1 MIRSTTLLL
10 TTVASALLLAGCSGD
25 IHTDT
30 DHGRGELKSLA
41 RLDCPEREDNLDRVS
56 ASPDGRTCEYAG
68 DGAQVRLH
76 LVALNGRAP
85 AEVLAPYES
94 ELRALIP
101 ARLSAARPP
110 MAALDTESSVVAG
123 VENNEDKAHVRLPGL
138 SIDAAGDR
146 AQVRIGGAITIDADE
161 TDSVVKIRSNDGD
174 GDVTVNADQSG
185 AEVRASSGRDG
196 DVRTTFMLATD
207 ATRPGDYQLVGYE
220 ARGPAAGPVL
230 VATIRSRSEHNDDAM
245 DAMKDLV
252 RKTIGS

>member
-1 MIRSTTLLL
+1 
-10 TTVASALLLAGCSGD
+10 
-25 IHTDT
+25 
-30 DHGRGELKSLA
+30 
-41 RLDCPEREDNLDRVS
+41 
-56 ASPDGRTCEYAG
+56 
-68 DGAQVRLH
+68 VRLH

-94 ELRALIP
+94 ELRALMP

-220 ARGPAAGPVL
+220 ARGPCRRPRPRRYDPLAQRAQRRRHGCDEGPRSQNHRQLSEAPTDQNVL
-230 VATIRSRSEHNDDAM
+230 LTLRRTARDGNTW
-245 DAMKDLV
+245 
-252 RKTIGS
+252 